1 MKEFNGKLK
10 RVLHCAVFGR
20 LEDVVR
26 KVQVADPKPDAQYS
40 VSVTIGSV
48 PKGRR
53 RWFFVTMT
61 PDDIR
66 YCTVEDESGRVLYD
80 SRQDVPCDMAKWEDT
95 WRRFKNDPPFKI
107 VPG

>member
-26 KVQVADPKPDAQYS
+26 KVKVSNPGPHAQYRAS
-40 VSVTIGSV
+40 VWVNCV
-48 PKGRR
+48 KAGRR
-53 RWFFVTMT
+53 KSVDVVMV

-80 SRQDVPCDMAKWEDT
+80 SRQDVPCDMAKWEAT
-95 WRRFKNDPPFKI
+95 RRRFENNPPVKT
-107 VPG
+107 VTG